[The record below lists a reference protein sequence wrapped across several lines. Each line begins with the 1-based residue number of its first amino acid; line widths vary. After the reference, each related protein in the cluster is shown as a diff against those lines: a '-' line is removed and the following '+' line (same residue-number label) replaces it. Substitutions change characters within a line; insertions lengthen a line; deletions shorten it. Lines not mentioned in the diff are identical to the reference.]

1 MNQEKIAKFIK
12 EIRKKENLSQQ
23 KFAEKY
29 GVTSQAVSKWENGK
43 NIPDINILKE
53 ICQDYNINLNDLLD
67 AKISTKNKLKN
78 PTIPF
83 IIITFLIIIIT
94 ILIYKNNNNHFE
106 FKTISTSCED
116 FNLYGSIAYTNNKS
130 SIYISNITYCGENDN
145 TTYKKIDCSLYENN
159 NKTKIEIS
167 KCNYKKNKNIT
178 LETFLKNVN
187 FTVDN
192 YKKTCKEYKKNSLN
206 LEINAIDSKGKI
218 TTYKIPLKLK
228 DNCLN

>member
-1 MNQEKIAKFIK
+1 MNQEKIANFIK

-29 GVTSQAVSKWENGK
+29 GITYQAVSKWETGK
-43 NIPDINILKE
+43 NIPDINTLKK
-53 ICQDYNINLNDLLD
+53 ICSDYNMNLDDFLD
-67 AKISTKNKLKN
+67 AKIPSKNKLKTH
-78 PTIPF
+78 TIFF

-94 ILIYKNNNNHFE
+94 VLIYKNNNDHFE
-106 FKTISTSCED
+106 FKTISPNCNN
-116 FNLYGSIAYTNNKS
+116 FNLYGSIAYTKNKS
-130 SIYISNITYCGENDN
+130 SIYISNITYCGESD
-145 TTYKKIDCSLYENN
+145 TTKYKEIECSLYENN

-178 LETFLKNVN
+178 LESFLKDVN
-187 FTVDN
+187 FNVDN
-192 YKKTCKEYKKNSLN
+192 YEKTCKVYKENSLN
-206 LEINAIDSKGKI
+206 LEINATDNEGKI